1 MVRKAKNRPM
11 QVVVARGGFWARR
24 YAIHPRI
31 WGSRRSVAMKM
42 KTAGRKTA
50 SIYHRYNIVNESDLR
65 KAMEKQ
71 GTYLNEVAAKETKP
85 AVTTMVQ

>member
-1 MVRKAKNRPM
+1 
-11 QVVVARGGFWARR
+11 
-24 YAIHPRI
+24 
-31 WGSRRSVAMKM
+31 M

-71 GTYLNEVAAKETKP
+71 GTSFGPKTLPDSCLERDCVGGLGANREKYAKRCLSITRK
-85 AVTTMVQ
+85 VTEATSED

>member
-1 MVRKAKNRPM
+1 
-11 QVVVARGGFWARR
+11 
-24 YAIHPRI
+24 
-31 WGSRRSVAMKM
+31 M

-71 GTYLNEVAAKETKP
+71 GTYLNEVARRKRSQQLRPWCSEKCRPKENP
-85 AVTTMVQ
+85 HS